1 MVRDKGRQDG
11 KRIRGVNGEV
21 AEGDSEKDARRGIPL
36 SEPLAVIWFQRQ
48 PSGVG
53 LTLAFQFRASLSAAQ
68 LKVVA
73 GTLYIVG
80 E

>member
-1 MVRDKGRQDG
+1 MQ
-11 KRIRGVNGEV
+11 
-21 AEGDSEKDARRGIPL
+21 RRGIPL

-73 GTLYIVG
+73 GTLYIAG